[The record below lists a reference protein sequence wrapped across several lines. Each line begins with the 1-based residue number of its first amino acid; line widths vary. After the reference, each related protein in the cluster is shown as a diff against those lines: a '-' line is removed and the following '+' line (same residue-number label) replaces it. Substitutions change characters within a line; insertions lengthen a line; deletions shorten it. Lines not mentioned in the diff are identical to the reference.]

1 MDSVSVRNLEQIQE
15 DDRASRPSRF
25 GALLL
30 ASLAGAAIVT
40 SFAVM
45 AGRSGPAAKPGK
57 DPLGELVSQAKNG
70 APPAETLEGRDVSFP
85 SLLSDS
91 EKPTT
96 ALAAVKDE
104 RGRLV
109 KQDDGI
115 VPVPSSPP
123 PASDRLPVV
132 PLPVGDVLHSTSVT
146 TAPKDPL
153 TALAAGAARLPD
165 DAALAPSG
173 SEGGFQL
180 QVASFKDAA
189 DADAL
194 VQDLRQRGH
203 KAYRQ
208 AAYVPERGLWHRVRV
223 GPFASR
229 IEANAYREKFEK
241 SERVSPYVVDPEKV
255 KQAEAQRAVRL
266 AAEQKRTGRTISA
279 SE

>member
-45 AGRSGPAAKPGK
+45 AGRSGPAAKPVK
-57 DPLGELVSQAKNG
+57 DPLAELVSQAKNG

-91 EKPTT
+91 DKPTT

-109 KQDDGI
+109 KQGEL
-115 VPVPSSPP
+115 VAVPSAPP

-132 PLPVGDVLHSTSVT
+132 PLPVGDVLHSTPVT

-153 TALAAGAARLPD
+153 TVLAAGAARLPED
-165 DAALAPSG
+165 GTLAPPG
-173 SEGGFQL
+173 MEGGFQL

-194 VQDLRQRGH
+194 VEDLRRRGH

-223 GPFASR
+223 GPFRSR
-229 IEANAYREKFEK
+229 IEATAYREKFEK

-255 KQAEAQRAVRL
+255 KQAEAQRAARL
-266 AAEQKRTGRTISA
+266 ATEQKRSGKTINT